1 MTTQQPVTL
10 SLMEVFF
17 ASGTSHPSAC
27 FFDPEEDVCVDVCPV
42 PKLVEDNDADE
53 KLEMRH
59 YACAVYGPPG
69 SLLDTRKAALYA
81 KTAAE
86 QMVVS
91 DGSIKI
97 TIQVAAET
105 TVVGEHGESVLYV
118 CNIIV
123 PFVKHTSH

>member
-17 ASGTSHPSAC
+17 ASSTSHPSAC

-69 SLLDTRKAALYA
+69 SLPDTRKAALYA

-97 TIQVAAET
+97 AIQVVAET
-105 TVVGEHGESVLYV
+105 IAVGEHGESVLYV

-123 PFVKHTSH
+123 PFVKHTIH

>member
-42 PKLVEDNDADE
+42 PKLVEDNDADSNTE
-53 KLEMRH
+53 LRH

-69 SLLDTRKAALYA
+69 SLPDTRKAALYA

-97 TIQVAAET
+97 TIQVAAEI

-123 PFVKHTSH
+123 PFTKLTIH

>member
-1 MTTQQPVTL
+1 MTIQQSVNL

-17 ASGTSHPSAC
+17 ASSTSHPSAC
-27 FFDPEEDVCVDVCPV
+27 FFNLEEDVCVDVCPV

-53 KLEMRH
+53 KLELRH

-69 SLLDTRKAALYA
+69 SLPDTRKAALYA

-97 TIQVAAET
+97 AIQVAAET
-105 TVVGEHGESVLYV
+105 IAVGEHGDSVMYV

-123 PFVKHTSH
+123 PFNKLTIH

>member
-1 MTTQQPVTL
+1 MSEQKINL

-17 ASGTSHPSAC
+17 ASSTSHPSAC

-42 PKLVEDNDADE
+42 PMMVEDNDADSNTE
-53 KLEMRH
+53 LRH

-69 SLLDTRKAALYA
+69 SLPDTCKAALYA

-123 PFVKHTSH
+123 PFNKLTIH

>member
-1 MTTQQPVTL
+1 MTIQQSVNL

-17 ASGTSHPSAC
+17 ASSTSHPSAC
-27 FFDPEEDVCVDVCPV
+27 FFNPEEDVCVDVCPV

-69 SLLDTRKAALYA
+69 SLPDTTKAALYA

-97 TIQVAAET
+97 AIQVAAET
-105 TVVGEHGESVLYV
+105 IAVGEQGDYVMYV
-118 CNIIV
+118 CNLIV
-123 PFVKHTSH
+123 PFNKLTIH

>member
-1 MTTQQPVTL
+1 M
-10 SLMEVFF
+10 M
-17 ASGTSHPSAC
+17 
-27 FFDPEEDVCVDVCPV
+27 
-42 PKLVEDNDADE
+42 VEYNDADSNTE
-53 KLEMRH
+53 LRH
-59 YACAVYGPPG
+59 YACTVYGPPG
-69 SLLDTRKAALYA
+69 SLPDTCKAALYA

-123 PFVKHTSH
+123 PFVKHTIH

>member
-1 MTTQQPVTL
+1 MTSQQSVTL

-27 FFDPEEDVCVDVCPV
+27 FFNPEEDVCVDVCPV

-53 KLEMRH
+53 KLELRH

-69 SLLDTRKAALYA
+69 SLPDTHKVATYA

-97 TIQVAAET
+97 AIQVAAET
-105 TVVGEHGESVLYV
+105 IAVGEHGDSVMYV

-123 PFVKHTSH
+123 PFNKLTIH

>member
-1 MTTQQPVTL
+1 MTPVNL

-17 ASGTSHPSAC
+17 ASSTSHPSAC
-27 FFDPEEDVCVDVCPV
+27 FFNPEEDVCVDVCPV
-42 PKLVEDNDADE
+42 PEMVEDNDADE
-53 KLEMRH
+53 KLELRH

-69 SLLDTRKAALYA
+69 SLPDTRKAALYA

-97 TIQVAAET
+97 AIQVAAET
-105 TVVGEHGESVLYV
+105 IAVGEHGDSILYV

-123 PFVKHTSH
+123 PFNKLTIH

>member
-1 MTTQQPVTL
+1 MTTQQSVTL

-17 ASGTSHPSAC
+17 ASSTSHPSAC

-69 SLLDTRKAALYA
+69 SLPDTCKAALYA

-123 PFVKHTSH
+123 PFVKHTIH

>member
-1 MTTQQPVTL
+1 MTTQQSVNL

-17 ASGTSHPSAC
+17 ASSTSHPSVC
-27 FFDPEEDVCVDVCPV
+27 FFNPEKDVCVDVCPV

-53 KLEMRH
+53 KLELRY

-69 SLLDTRKAALYA
+69 SLPDTHKAATYA

-97 TIQVAAET
+97 AIQVAAET
-105 TVVGEHGESVLYV
+105 IAVGEHGDSVMYV

-123 PFVKHTSH
+123 PFNKLTIH